1 MNTQP
6 QKKKQMQDKPK
17 VQKASPK
24 ERKSERSEDDNRR
37 EEEMGK
43 NPGEK
48 EWTEWEWQKNEN
60 MGKEEMEKN
69 PDRTPRGTGKIM
81 GRGKAKKQKRAGH
94 MDWSEHRRIGGFIIF
109 LLDKCWQ

>member
-1 MNTQP
+1 
-6 QKKKQMQDKPK
+6 MQHKPK

-48 EWTEWEWQKNEN
+48 DFSNDITL
-60 MGKEEMEKN
+60 
-69 PDRTPRGTGKIM
+69 
-81 GRGKAKKQKRAGH
+81 
-94 MDWSEHRRIGGFIIF
+94 SS
-109 LLDKCWQ
+109 